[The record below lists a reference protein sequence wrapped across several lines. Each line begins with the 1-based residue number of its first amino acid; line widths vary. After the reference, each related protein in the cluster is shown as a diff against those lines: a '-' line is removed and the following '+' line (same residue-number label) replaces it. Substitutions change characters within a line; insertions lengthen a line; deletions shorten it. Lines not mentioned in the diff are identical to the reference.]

1 MPPDAKVSALK
12 IMAAEHAAF
21 DAALAAIIG
30 QMGLTETGRFSPDPA
45 RLDRTLGTIATFMG
59 SFHHPKEDDHLFKA
73 LRERTREAD
82 EELAV
87 LQHDHARDAAAF
99 MDLRLALSG
108 TRPGASS
115 QFRDFAILMKA
126 YAATQLEHMRIERDI
141 VLPIAARVLRPSDWT
156 TIDAAFRSNRDP
168 MYGATR

>member
-21 DAALAAIIG
+21 DAALAAIID
-30 QMGLTETGRFSPDPA
+30 QMRLAETGRFSPDPA
-45 RLDRTLGTIATFMG
+45 RLDRTLTNIATFMS
-59 SFHHPKEDDHLFKA
+59 SFHHPKEDDYLFKA
-73 LRERTREAD
+73 LRERTRQAD

-87 LQHDHARDAAAF
+87 LQHDHAKDSAAF
-99 MDLRLALSG
+99 LNLRLALSG
-108 TRPGASS
+108 TRPGAST
-115 QFRDFAILMKA
+115 QFRDFAILMEA
-126 YAATQLEHMRIERDI
+126 YAAMQLEHMRIEREI
-141 VLPIAARVLRPSDWT
+141 VLPIAARVLRPSDWM